1 MYVQIVEFE
10 LQGVAGGEYG
20 ALCEELAPSFAQL
33 PGLIGKVWVV
43 DRETNRA
50 GGVYIWADRAACEAY
65 KAGELYR
72 AAVDNPR
79 LANLA
84 SRQFDVLEAA
94 TRITSGLSAPA

>member
-1 MYVQIVEFE
+1 
-10 LQGVAGGEYG
+10 
-20 ALCEELAPSFAQL
+20 
-33 PGLIGKVWVV
+33 
-43 DRETNRA
+43 
-50 GGVYIWADRAACEAY
+50 VYIWADRAACEAY